1 MNVRPLRLLY
11 LSQAERSDRIDRSDP
26 GEGMNPTD
34 GPYRLT
40 GQLNHSA
47 SGRRRP

>member
-11 LSQAERSDRIDRSDP
+11 LQGERSDRIDRSDP

-47 SGRRRP
+47 ADWRRQ